1 MTYNSSTDRLQEAHA
16 FHLSADHPGWL
27 WIWRW
32 LFSGDLQSDWRM
44 NWGEVG
50 PRENFV
56 KGYPLVEKW
65 GRGSPDAGRKRVAS
79 WASGCEFCFMKGGEN
94 WSPPSAG
101 SSSVYHPPAS
111 SFLHIILPLLL
122 CSPSAF
128 PILPH
133 QNFARCRRQCRNR
146 SLNINVPFYI

>member
-1 MTYNSSTDRLQEAHA
+1 MTYNSSTGRLQEAHA

-32 LFSGDLQSDWRM
+32 LFSGDPQSNWRM

-50 PRENFV
+50 PRENFA
-56 KGYPLVEKW
+56 KGYPLVEKLT
-65 GRGSPDAGRKRVAS
+65 AGRKKVAS
-79 WASGCEFCFMKGGEN
+79 GASGCGFCFMQGGVN
-94 WSPPSAG
+94 WSPLCAG
-101 SSSVYHPPAS
+101 FSSVYHPPAS
-111 SFLHIILPLLL
+111 SFLHIIFPLLL

-146 SLNINVPFYI
+146 PLNINVPFYI